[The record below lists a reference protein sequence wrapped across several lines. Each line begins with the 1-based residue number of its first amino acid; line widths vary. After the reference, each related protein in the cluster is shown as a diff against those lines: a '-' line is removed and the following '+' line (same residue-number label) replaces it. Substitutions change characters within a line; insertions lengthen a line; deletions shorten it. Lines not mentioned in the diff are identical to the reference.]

1 MYEYVHPNLAVVLL
15 FVRTEVECGKVLL
28 ASLETLI
35 NFRLISLNL
44 LLSQKMLFFLLVVNI
59 SSFLHLSVRIG
70 ILVGE
75 KDMANIFL
83 HCCIGS

>member
-1 MYEYVHPNLAVVLL
+1 MMYEYVHLNLAVVLL

-44 LLSQKMLFFLLVVNI
+44 LLSQKMLFFY
-59 SSFLHLSVRIG
+59 
-70 ILVGE
+70 
-75 KDMANIFL
+75 
-83 HCCIGS
+83 